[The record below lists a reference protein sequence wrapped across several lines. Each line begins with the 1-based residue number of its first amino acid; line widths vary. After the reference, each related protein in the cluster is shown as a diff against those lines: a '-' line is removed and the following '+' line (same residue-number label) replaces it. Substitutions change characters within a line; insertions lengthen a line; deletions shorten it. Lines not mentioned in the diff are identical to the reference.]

1 MFINDHERRTM
12 QENNPTKYGENG
24 HLEYCWS
31 NHIQEYILQFYFQL
45 TRCEDENTL
54 HKLENHLINILTF
67 LKEKLE
73 TIEYIMDNKMED
85 KMGDKIVEKEVY
97 IAYLSYL
104 YCMVGQTRDII
115 EGKGEYTLTYMMI
128 YTWYRFYPQF
138 AFFILKTLVQSENK
152 EHPYGC
158 WKDMKY
164 FYKYCKKKGLSDNDP
179 LIQKMVEIIN
189 KQLMEDVTNFK
200 SYSKNTETNQ
210 EKNTNPNPN
219 ISLVSKWIPRENSSK
234 CGNLYNLLACHYFSH
249 YIKTGKDYDMKNQI
263 TYSREIKAILKC
275 KIQYRKI
282 ISMLNKHLNTIEVKM
297 CAKEWK
303 TIDFHKE
310 VTSIGLFKNKKA
322 FLNVKK
328 NGDIRYS
335 NNEDRIKCALNFKSF
350 MNDAITSNH
359 EIKGKRIGLNDFIK
373 EAIQLIKE
381 RKNKK
386 DVSEELQKEI
396 DLLNIQWKNN
406 SIQTEPLKKMVPI
419 IDISGS
425 MEGEPLYAAIG
436 LGIRM
441 AENSQF
447 ENRIM
452 TFGSSADWINLENK
466 ETFLEKVECIQEV
479 EPGLNKN
486 FYQALDKILDA
497 IIETKL
503 SPEEVKDMVLV
514 ILSDMQIEPIQSLNN
529 NNGNKYSFYDT
540 IREKYKET
548 GIRLYGKALKPP
560 QLLFWNLKSTDGF
573 PNLFNED
580 NTTMETGFN
589 PSLLKSFS
597 QDKCGYNKNT
607 PWSHMIKTLEK
618 ERYKILSNH
627 IKLNI
632 FEKF

>member
-1 MFINDHERRTM
+1 MFMNEDERNTI
-12 QENNPTKYGENG
+12 QENKPIKYGENG

-31 NHIQEYILQFYFQL
+31 DHVQEYILQFYFQL
-45 TRCEDENTL
+45 TRCEDDNRL
-54 HKLENHLINILTF
+54 QQLENHLVNILTF

-73 TIEYIMDNKMED
+73 TI
-85 KMGDKIVEKEVY
+85 GEKKVY
-97 IAYLSYL
+97 VNYLSYL

-115 EGKGEYTLTYMMI
+115 EGKGEYKLTYMMI

-152 EHPYGC
+152 EHPYGS

-164 FYKYCKKKGLSDNDP
+164 FYKYCKEKGVNDNDP
-179 LIQKMVEIIN
+179 LIQTMVEIIN
-189 KQLMEDVTNFK
+189 KQLMEDVIHFK
-200 SYSKNTETNQ
+200 NYSKNPNS
-210 EKNTNPNPN
+210 NPNPNIN
-219 ISLVSKWIPRENSSK
+219 ISLVSKWIPREKSSK
-234 CGNLYNLLACHYFSH
+234 WGNLYSLLACHYFNH

-263 TYSREIKAILKC
+263 SYSCEIKAMLKC

-297 CAKEWK
+297 CSKEWK
-303 TIDFHKE
+303 TIDFHKQ

-350 MNDAITSNH
+350 INDAIKNNH
-359 EIKGKRIGLNDFIK
+359 EIKGKRIGMNDFIK

-381 RKNKK
+381 RSNKK
-386 DVSEELQKEI
+386 DVPEELEKQI

-406 SIQTEPLKKMVPI
+406 SIQTEVLKKIIPI
-419 IDISGS
+419 IDVSES
-425 MEGEPLYAAIG
+425 MKGNSFYAAIG

-447 ENRIM
+447 GNRMM
-452 TFGSSADWINLENK
+452 TFGSCANWINLENK
-466 ETFLEKVECIQEV
+466 ETFLEKVDSIQEV
-479 EPGLNKN
+479 ETGLNKN

-503 SPEEVKDMVLV
+503 SPEDVKDMVLV
-514 ILSDMQIEPIQSLNN
+514 ILSDMQVESIQSSSNN
-529 NNGNKYSFYDT
+529 NQHKYSFYDE

-548 GIRLYGKALKPP
+548 GIRIYGKALQPP
-560 QLLFWNLKSTDGF
+560 HLLFWNLKSTDGF

-580 NTTMETGFN
+580 NTSMESGFN
-589 PSLLKSFS
+589 PSLLNSFS
-597 QDKCGYNKNT
+597 QYKHGYCKNKHT
-607 PWSHMIKTLEK
+607 PWSHMVKTLEK

-632 FEKF
+632 LEKF

>member
-1 MFINDHERRTM
+1 
-12 QENNPTKYGENG
+12 
-24 HLEYCWS
+24 
-31 NHIQEYILQFYFQL
+31 
-45 TRCEDENTL
+45 
-54 HKLENHLINILTF
+54 
-67 LKEKLE
+67 
-73 TIEYIMDNKMED
+73 
-85 KMGDKIVEKEVY
+85 
-97 IAYLSYL
+97 
-104 YCMVGQTRDII
+104 
-115 EGKGEYTLTYMMI
+115 
-128 YTWYRFYPQF
+128 
-138 AFFILKTLVQSENK
+138 
-152 EHPYGC
+152 
-158 WKDMKY
+158 
-164 FYKYCKKKGLSDNDP
+164 
-179 LIQKMVEIIN
+179 
-189 KQLMEDVTNFK
+189 
-200 SYSKNTETNQ
+200 
-210 EKNTNPNPN
+210 
-219 ISLVSKWIPRENSSK
+219 LVSKWIPRENSRK
-234 CGNLYNLLACHYFSH
+234 WGNLYNLLACHYFNY
-249 YIKTGKDYDMKNQI
+249 YIRTGKEYDIKNQI

-282 ISMLNKHLNTIEVKM
+282 ISMLNKHLNTVEVKM

-310 VTSIGLFKNKKA
+310 VTSISLFKNKKA

-328 NGDIRYS
+328 NGDVRYS
-335 NNEDRIKCALNFKSF
+335 NNEDRITCALNFKSF

-359 EIKGKRIGLNDFIK
+359 EIKGKRIGVNDFVK

-386 DVSEELQKEI
+386 DVSEELQTQI

-406 SIQTEPLKKMVPI
+406 SIQTETLKKMVPM
-419 IDISGS
+419 IDVSES
-425 MEGEPLYAAIG
+425 MEGNPLYAAIG

-447 ENRIM
+447 GNRM
-452 TFGSSADWINLENK
+452 MSFGSSANWINLENK
-466 ETFLEKVECIQEV
+466 ETFLEKVECIQQV

-503 SPEEVKDMVLV
+503 SPEDVKDMVLV

-529 NNGNKYSFYDT
+529 NNNNVNKYSFYDT
-540 IREKYKET
+540 IREKYKES

-589 PSLLKSFS
+589 PSLLNSFS
-597 QDKCGYNKNT
+597 QEKYRYANLHSMT

-618 ERYKILSNH
+618 EKYKILSNH

>member
-1 MFINDHERRTM
+1 MFTNDYERRTM
-12 QENNPTKYGENG
+12 DERRTIQENNPTKYGENG

-31 NHIQEYILQFYFQL
+31 DHIQEYILQFYFQL
-45 TRCEDENTL
+45 TRCEDENGL

-67 LKEKLE
+67 IKEKLE
-73 TIEYIMDNKMED
+73 TMDNRID
-85 KMGDKIVEKEVY
+85 NKMGDKEVY
-97 IAYLSYL
+97 IVYLSYL

-152 EHPYGC
+152 EHPYGS

-179 LIQKMVEIIN
+179 LIQTMVEIIN
-189 KQLMEDVTNFK
+189 NQLMEDATNFN
-200 SYSKNTETNQ
+200 SYSKNTETN
-210 EKNTNPNPN
+210 PNIN
-219 ISLVSKWIPRENSSK
+219 ISLVSKWIPRENSTK
-234 CGNLYNLLACHYFSH
+234 WGNLYNLLACHYFSY
-249 YIKTGKDYDMKNQI
+249 YIRTGKDYDSKNQI

-282 ISMLNKHLNTIEVKM
+282 ISMLNKHLNTVEVKM

-335 NNEDRIKCALNFKSF
+335 NNEDRITCALNFKSF

-373 EAIQLIKE
+373 EAIELIKK

-386 DVSEELQKEI
+386 DLSEELQKQI

-406 SIQTEPLKKMVPI
+406 SNQTETIKKMVPI
-419 IDISGS
+419 IDVSKS
-425 MEGEPLYAAIG
+425 MEGNPLYAAIG
-436 LGIRM
+436 LGIQM
-441 AENSQF
+441 AEKSLF
-447 ENRIM
+447 GNRIM
-452 TFGSSADWINLENK
+452 TFGSSANWINLENK
-466 ETFLEKVECIQEV
+466 ETFLDKVDCIQQV
-479 EPGLNKN
+479 ESGTNKN

-514 ILSDMQIEPIQSLNN
+514 ILSDMQIEPIQSSLNN
-529 NNGNKYSFYDT
+529 NNVNKYSFYDE

-548 GIRLYGKALKPP
+548 GIRLYGKALQLPH
-560 QLLFWNLKSTDGF
+560 LLFWNLKSTDGF
-573 PNLFNED
+573 PNLFNEG
-580 NTTMETGFN
+580 NTSMETGFN

-597 QDKCGYNKNT
+597 QHKYGCANLHLIT
-607 PWSHMIKTLEK
+607 PLSHMIKTLEK

-632 FEKF
+632 LKKF

>member
-1 MFINDHERRTM
+1 MFTDDDERRTF
-12 QENNPTKYGENG
+12 QENKPTKYGENG

-31 NHIQEYILQFYFQL
+31 DHIQEYILQFYFQL
-45 TRCEDENTL
+45 TRCEDDNTL
-54 HKLENHLINILTF
+54 HKLENHLVNILTF

-73 TIEYIMDNKMED
+73 TMDNRMDNRMDD
-85 KMGDKIVEKEVY
+85 KMGDKEVY

-128 YTWYRFYPQF
+128 YTWYQFYPQF
-138 AFFILKTLVQSENK
+138 AFFIVKTLVQSENK
-152 EHPYGC
+152 EHPYGS

-179 LIQKMVEIIN
+179 LIQTMVQIIN
-189 KQLMEDVTNFK
+189 KQLMEDVMNFK
-200 SYSKNTETNQ
+200 SYSKNTEINA
-210 EKNTNPNPN
+210 NIN

-234 CGNLYNLLACHYFSH
+234 WGNLYNLLACHYFSH
-249 YIKTGKDYDMKNQI
+249 YIRTGKDYDSKNQI

-282 ISMLNKHLNTIEVKM
+282 ISMLNKHLNTVEVKM

-328 NGDIRYS
+328 NGNIQYS
-335 NNEDRIKCALNFKSF
+335 NNEDRVTCALNFKSF
-350 MNDAITSNH
+350 MNDAITCNH

-373 EAIQLIKE
+373 EAVELIKE

-386 DVSEELQKEI
+386 DVSEELQKQI

-406 SIQTEPLKKMVPI
+406 SNQTETIKKMVPI
-419 IDISGS
+419 IDVSKS
-425 MEGEPLYAAIG
+425 MEGNPLYAAIG
-436 LGIRM
+436 LGIQM
-441 AENSQF
+441 AEKPLF
-447 ENRIM
+447 GNRMM
-452 TFGSSADWINLENK
+452 TFGSSANWINLENK
-466 ETFLEKVECIQEV
+466 ETFLDKVECIQEV

-514 ILSDMQIEPIQSLNN
+514 ILSDMQIEPIKSLSNN
-529 NNGNKYSFYDT
+529 NNVNKYSFYDE

-548 GIRLYGKALKPP
+548 GIRLYGKTLKPP
-560 QLLFWNLKSTDGF
+560 HLLFWNLKSTDGF
-573 PNLFNED
+573 PNLFNEG

-589 PSLLKSFS
+589 PSLLNSFS
-597 QDKCGYNKNT
+597 QDKYRSANLHSMT
-607 PWSHMIKTLEK
+607 PWSHMIKTVEK

-632 FEKF
+632 LEKF